1 MAATLATACAA
12 LHFGWAQRM
21 LPGPSTGSGQA
32 KAGYAAPVD
41 EEGGAGMLIW
51 VKRG

>member
-1 MAATLATACAA
+1 MVATLATACAA

-21 LPGPSTGSGQA
+21 VPGASTGSGQA
-32 KAGYAAPVD
+32 KAGSAAPVD